1 MPYLCAVFDDATQAV
16 ITEAATRFAE
26 SSPFTFEK
34 DTPFHVPL
42 IGGLHVYPKDKIA
55 AAVVE
60 GSGTTNAPV
69 EGRFIRWDASSK
81 SKLRIVVE
89 LANHDGLVA
98 VSSALP
104 LGREWRDELY
114 VEVGSLAKIDRVNWD
129 NFIEAVTAAF
139 PITESSRFTISHLDF
154 IEARRPPRP
163 SKPKVEQAA
172 KPAAK
177 LAQKLNPHAPT
188 FKPQSAVSK
197 RPARLTA
204 RRTLHRKWV
213 RPDVVSKGAMALS
226 AMDLETGHTG
236 RRHAAI
242 GKKPFTTAPGPLA
255 RR

>member
-1 MPYLCAVFDDATQAV
+1 MPYLCAVFDNATQAV

-60 GSGTTNAPV
+60 SSSVTTAPV
-69 EGRFIRWDASSK
+69 EGRFLRWDASSK

-89 LANHDGLVA
+89 LADHDGLVA

-114 VEVGSLAKIDRVNWD
+114 VEVGSLATVDRANWA

-154 IEARRPPRP
+154 IEMKRPPRS
-163 SKPKVEQAA
+163 SKPAA

-177 LAQKLNPHAPT
+177 PAKKLNPDAPA
-188 FKPQSAVSK
+188 FKPQGAVSK
-197 RPARLTA
+197 RPARRALP
-204 RRTLHRKWV
+204 RNKWV
-213 RPDVVSKGAMALS
+213 RPGLVSKGVMSLS

-236 RRHAAI
+236 RRHVAI
-242 GKKPFTTAPGPLA
+242 GKNPNRPNAGASGAASNCP
-255 RR
+255 